1 VSTRTAEEAPE
12 APAPSIELS
21 LLGLLGE
28 RPMHG
33 YELYLEMRRESGLGL
48 VWKIK
53 QAHLY
58 AVLSRL
64 EGSGLIAS
72 ELVASARG
80 PERKVFRLTAAGK
93 EAFGRWVRAPSSRQ
107 DFRLDFPAKFLFATR
122 RGGRAASSLVAAQ
135 RRLCSSWIDDMRSR
149 GAACA
154 EGGLDALVYRYRV
167 GQLEA
172 AAAWL
177 EDCAAFAARGAA
189 PSRRRC
195 APARAKAARP

>member
-1 VSTRTAEEAPE
+1 VSTGIAEGERS
-12 APAPSIELS
+12 PSIEFS

-33 YELYLEMRRESGLGL
+33 YELHREMRRESGLGL
-48 VWKIK
+48 VWKVK

-64 EGSGLIAS
+64 EASGLIAS

-80 PERKVFRLTAAGK
+80 PARKVFRLTAAGRA
-93 EAFGRWVRAPSSRQ
+93 AFDEWVRAPSDRSG
-107 DFRLDFPAKFLFATR
+107 FRLDFPAKLLFATK
-122 RGGRAASSLVAAQ
+122 RGGRAASSLVAEQ

-149 GAACA
+149 RAACE
-154 EGGLDALVYRYRV
+154 EGGLDGLVYRYRV

-172 AAAWL
+172 MAAWL
-177 EDCAAFAARGAA
+177 EDCAAFAARDRGA
-189 PSRRRC
+189 S
-195 APARAKAARP
+195 ARHGTPAAREGPRP